1 MTSDAGTRNALV
13 ENSLKRKVRVGMGK
27 GCTFVSPSQ
36 VDQAIQLFE
45 RLEAKR
51 EDKGLPDIGVTQDSV
66 IFTNAIAD
74 FGQCIMST

>member
-1 MTSDAGTRNALV
+1 
-13 ENSLKRKVRVGMGK
+13 MGK

-36 VDQAIQLFE
+36 VEQAIQLFE

-51 EDKGLPDIGVTQDSV
+51 GGKSLPDIGAGQDSV

-74 FGQCIMST
+74 FGQWIMSA